1 MLEKIIGYVRKD
13 NRQYESTKEK
23 IYKVIRKIFLKV
35 KAEYIDNDVVL
46 LIPNYKNYSGLIL
59 GIISKQIRRKI
70 DRIGVNELVFE
81 ENLDLVK
88 NKFNMYCKSN
98 GKIIMKKSLIKI
110 FEYIFRL
117 NNVNINLE
125 NVYILVNE
133 YNKQNTYI
141 INELIEKFK
150 TVNIITENIKRYKR
164 MENYWYSKGVLI
176 TVSNNRRKSLRNA
189 KYIINIDFDKN
200 KILMYNINSNS
211 IIINLIDEFISIKS
225 NFNGVLIN
233 NIELKIDSNKECF
246 INEFYGNI
254 NKKIFLET
262 IIKKNDKRLEYINE
276 INQEYNVKISG
287 LIGVRGI
294 LENNEFLV

>member
-46 LIPNYKNYSGLIL
+46 LIPNYKSYSGLIL

-70 DRIGVNELVFE
+70 DRIEVNELVFE

-133 YNKQNTYI
+133 YNKQNTDI
-141 INELIEKFK
+141 INQLIEKFK

>member
-1 MLEKIIGYVRKD
+1 
-13 NRQYESTKEK
+13 
-23 IYKVIRKIFLKV
+23 
-35 KAEYIDNDVVL
+35 
-46 LIPNYKNYSGLIL
+46 
-59 GIISKQIRRKI
+59 
-70 DRIGVNELVFE
+70 
-81 ENLDLVK
+81 
-88 NKFNMYCKSN
+88 
-98 GKIIMKKSLIKI
+98 
-110 FEYIFRL
+110 
-117 NNVNINLE
+117 
-125 NVYILVNE
+125 
-133 YNKQNTYI
+133 
-141 INELIEKFK
+141 
-150 TVNIITENIKRYKR
+150 

-262 IIKKNDKRLEYINE
+262 IIKKNDKKLEYINE

>member
-1 MLEKIIGYVRKD
+1 
-13 NRQYESTKEK
+13 
-23 IYKVIRKIFLKV
+23 LKV

-46 LIPNYKNYSGLIL
+46 LIPNYKSYSGLIL

-211 IIINLIDEFISIKS
+211 IIINLVDEFISIKS

>member
-23 IYKVIRKIFLKV
+23 IYKVIRKILLKV

-46 LIPNYKNYSGLIL
+46 LIPNYKSYSGLIL

-81 ENLDLVK
+81 ENLDFVK
-88 NKFNMYCKSN
+88 DKFNMYCKSN

-150 TVNIITENIKRYKR
+150 TVNIITENIERYKR

-211 IIINLIDEFISIKS
+211 IIINLVDEFISIKS

>member
-46 LIPNYKNYSGLIL
+46 LIPNYKSYSGLIL

-70 DRIGVNELVFE
+70 DRIEVNELVFE

-98 GKIIMKKSLIKI
+98 GKIIMKKNLIKI

-141 INELIEKFK
+141 INQLIEKFK